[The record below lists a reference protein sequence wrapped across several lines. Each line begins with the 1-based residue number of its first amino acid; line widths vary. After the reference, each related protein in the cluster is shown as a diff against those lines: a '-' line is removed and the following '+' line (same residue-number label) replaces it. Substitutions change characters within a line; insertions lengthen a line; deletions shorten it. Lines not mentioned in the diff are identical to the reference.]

1 MPNTRGLTRLDTWL
15 SKLLWILA
23 QKGGGEVRVS
33 GTELEDAPEKCGVV
47 TDYDR
52 TSHELR
58 IIAVSGLSET
68 IMINTEAQ
76 WARPENPN
84 STSSPASPPTTPP
97 RQNRG
102 AVLGDEEL
110 AGIEKRLMQRAAE
123 RQRQKDSA
131 DLAEAH
137 RHL

>member
-15 SKLLWILA
+15 SKLLWLLA
-23 QKGGGEVRVS
+23 QKQGGEIRLS

-68 IMINTEAQ
+68 IMVNTEAQ
-76 WARPENPN
+76 WARTENQN
-84 STSSPASPPTTPP
+84 STSSPASPATPHP
-97 RQNRG
+97 QNRS
-102 AVLGDEEL
+102 AVADDATL
-110 AGIEKRLMQRAAE
+110 AQIEQRLMQRAAE
-123 RQRQKDSA
+123 RRRRKDSA